1 MTEQEL
7 REKMQRG
14 EPYNDMAPVLC
25 ERREYVNDVLREY
38 NARLGGPATAEK
50 REELLRKLFKKFG
63 KNVFIETTFRC
74 EFGYNITLGDNFY
87 GNYDLVILDGGEVT
101 FGDNVLVGPKC
112 GFYTTNHCF
121 DVEERRTSGVYSRP
135 IRVGN
140 NVWFCA
146 GVTVAPGVSIGDG
159 SIIGAGSV
167 VTKDIPA
174 NVIAAGNP
182 CRVIRPIT
190 DADKMGYQRD

>member
-1 MTEQEL
+1 MTELEL
-7 REKMQRG
+7 REKMRRG
-14 EPYNDMAPVLC
+14 EPYNDMAPALC
-25 ERREYVNDVLREY
+25 TRREYANELLRQY
-38 NARLGGPATAEK
+38 NARLGGPASAEE
-50 REELLRKLFKKFG
+50 REDILQKLFKKIG

-121 DVEERRTSGVYSRP
+121 DIAERRTSGVYARP

-140 NVWFCA
+140 DVWFC
-146 GVTVAPGVSIGDG
+146 GNVIVAPGVTIGDG

-190 DADKMGYQRD
+190 EADKMGYRQE

>member
-1 MTEQEL
+1 MRILVVEDERLLCDGIAEDLEL
-7 REKMQRG
+7 EKYTVDRCYDG
-14 EPYNDMAPVLC
+14 ADAY
-25 ERREYVNDVLREY
+25 ERRFVE
-38 NARLGGPATAEK
+38 P
-50 REELLRKLFKKFG
+50 
-63 KNVFIETTFRC
+63 
-74 EFGYNITLGDNFY
+74 
-87 GNYDLVILDGGEVT
+87 YDLVILDGGEVT

-121 DVEERRTSGVYSRP
+121 DIAERRTSGVYARP

-140 NVWFCA
+140 DVWFC
-146 GVTVAPGVSIGDG
+146 GNVIVAPGVTIGDG

-167 VTKDIPA
+167 VTKDVPA

-190 DADKMGYQRD
+190 EADKMGYRQE

>member
-1 MTEQEL
+1 MRILLIEDDPRLTESLKYQLGKEGFAVDACADAMEGLDYMT
-7 REKMQRG
+7 
-14 EPYNDMAPVLC
+14 
-25 ERREYVNDVLREY
+25 
-38 NARLGGPATAEK
+38 GG
-50 REELLRKLFKKFG
+50 G
-63 KNVFIETTFRC
+63 
-74 EFGYNITLGDNFY
+74 
-87 GNYDLVILDGGEVT
+87 YDLVILDGGEVT

-112 GFYTTNHCF
+112 GFYTTDHCF

>member
-1 MTEQEL
+1 MTETQL

-14 EPYNDMAPVLC
+14 EPYNDMDPQLC
-25 ERREYVNDVLREY
+25 ARREYVNELLRQY
-38 NARLGGPATAEK
+38 NARLGGPASAEE
-50 REELLRKLFKKFG
+50 RESILQRLFRKIG
-63 KNVFIETTFRC
+63 SSVFLETTFRC
-74 EFGYNITLGDNFY
+74 EFGFNITLGDNFY

-121 DVEERRTSGVYSRP
+121 DVEERQASGVFSRP
-135 IRVGN
+135 IHVGN

-146 GVTVAPGVSIGDG
+146 NVTVTPGVTIGDNA
-159 SIIGAGSV
+159 IIGAGSV
-167 VTKDIPA
+167 VTKDIPS

-190 DADKMGYQRD
+190 EADRMGYRKE